1 MRIPQLRR
9 TPLTLTRRG
18 YVRQLGSLA
27 HGGSVQKFYLGLDP
41 AIAAQRKQWIEAVYV
56 ENCRVANSLL
66 WTDTFLNLAKQLAR
80 LGSAVIVNEPRTFEI
95 SHFGP
100 PDYSFVQRLRD
111 VGVPVSIHGEPATA
125 TAKLAPDVTA

>member
-27 HGGSVQKFYLGLDP
+27 NGGSVQKFYLGLDP

-56 ENCRVANSLL
+56 ENCRVSNSLL
-66 WTDTFLNLAKQLAR
+66 WTDTFLNLAKQL
-80 LGSAVIVNEPRTFEI
+80 GTS
-95 SHFGP
+95 GKC
-100 PDYSFVQRLRD
+100 RD
-111 VGVPVSIHGEPATA
+111 RQ
-125 TAKLAPDVTA
+125 